1 MPIIW
6 LFVIAFVV
14 GVIMMVVEFVQA
26 VAEGIDARVAD
37 IGGWYVAAAFGA
49 GLILLLIVMVRSGK
63 RSERRDFLRAVPHQ
77 IDGRIAAAGAEY
89 RRAAEAL
96 ERAAEELAA
105 NRAPLFWDE
114 IGAAETALNECAGTL
129 LETEQMVDLYNREA
143 PAHKLKIPELDPVPP
158 QALSRTLDLAG
169 EQLGITQNAL
179 AIPAFAS
186 VYEQRRAAAQLRE
199 QQAHANAELMTALE
213 QIRDEAE
220 RSADSAEGARRA
232 SKRAA
237 GDWF

>member
-26 VAEGIDARVAD
+26 VAEGIDALVAN

-49 GLILLLIVMVRSGK
+49 GLILLLVVMVRSGK

-77 IDGRIAAAGAEY
+77 IDGRIAEAGAEY
-89 RRAAEAL
+89 RRAADAM
-96 ERAAEELAA
+96 ERATAELAA

-114 IGAAETALNECAGTL
+114 IGAANTALTACAQTL
-129 LETEQMVDLYNREA
+129 METDRMIEQYNDEA
-143 PAHKLKIPELDPVPP
+143 PGHKLKIPELDPVPA
-158 QALSRTLDLAG
+158 QAWSRTRDLLH
-169 EQLGITQNAL
+169 EQARIAQEAL
-179 AIPAFAS
+179 AVPVFAG
-186 VYEQRRAAAQLRE
+186 VYEQRRAAAQLHE
-199 QQAHANAELMTALE
+199 QQAQANAELMTALE
-213 QIRDEAE
+213 QILDETE
-220 RSADSAEGARRA
+220 RTADSADRAHRA

>member
-26 VAEGIDARVAD
+26 VAEGIDARVAE

-49 GLILLLIVMVRSGK
+49 GLILLLIVLVRSGK

-89 RRAAEAL
+89 RRAADAL
-96 ERAAEELAA
+96 DRAAAELAA

-114 IGAAETALNECAGTL
+114 IGAANTALNACAETL
-129 LETEQMVDLYNREA
+129 METDRMIEEYNDEA
-143 PAHKLKIPELDPVPP
+143 PGHKLKITELDPVPP

-186 VYEQRRAAAQLRE
+186 VYEQRRAAAQLGE
-199 QQAHANAELMTALE
+199 LQALANQEIMTTLE
-213 QIRDEAE
+213 QLREETE
-220 RSADSAEGARRA
+220 RTADSAEGARRA

>member
-1 MPIIW
+1 MPIIG
-6 LFVIAFVV
+6 LLVILFVV
-14 GVIMMVVEFVQA
+14 GVIMMVVEFMQE

-63 RSERRDFLRAVPHQ
+63 RSERRDLLRAVPHQ
-77 IDGRIAAAGAEY
+77 VDSRIAAAAAEY

-96 ERAAEELAA
+96 DQATAELAA
-105 NRAPLFWDE
+105 NRAPLFWDQ
-114 IGAAETALNECAGTL
+114 IAAAATALMECADTL
-129 LETEQMVDLYNREA
+129 VETDRMIDRYNDEA
-143 PAHKLKIPELDPVPP
+143 PAHNLKIPKLDPVPSL
-158 QALSRTLDLAG
+158 ALSRTLDLMGQKERIAQ
-169 EQLGITQNAL
+169 EAL
-179 AIPAFAS
+179 AVPVFAG

-199 QQAHANAELMTALE
+199 QQAQADAAIMTALE
-213 QIRDEAE
+213 QIRDDAE